1 MLSIDP
7 FHPIGGAVVKY
18 PRLSFNILCE
28 LFIKL
33 FYSREIMKFG
43 ICNGQNFTAPE
54 HGELLCKAGNF
65 TYAMDYI
72 GTAQFDPGV
81 GMSSYISTF

>member
-1 MLSIDP
+1 
-7 FHPIGGAVVKY
+7 
-18 PRLSFNILCE
+18 
-28 LFIKL
+28 
-33 FYSREIMKFG
+33 MKFG

-54 HGELLCKAGNF
+54 HGELLCKSGNF

-81 GMSSYISTF
+81 GMLL

>member
-1 MLSIDP
+1 MMSIDP
-7 FHPIGGAVVKY
+7 FHPIGIEVVKY
-18 PRLSFNILCE
+18 PRLSFNILCTP
-28 LFIKL
+28 FITL
-33 FYSREIMKFG
+33 FYYREIMKFG

-54 HGELLCKAGNF
+54 NGELLCKAGNF

-81 GMSSYISTF
+81 GKSK